1 MDGGFVTG
9 GELAG
14 AGSHSAV
21 FPLQTPVFPLQEV
34 VFPLQEV
41 VFPLQEVVF
50 PLQESVSLV
59 QDTGSSRSGAGGRVL
74 ATCLATL
81 PG

>member
-1 MDGGFVTG
+1 MVDRSGVDGGFVTG

-41 VFPLQEVVF
+41 VFLA
-50 PLQESVSLV
+50 QESVSLV
-59 QDTGSSRSGAGGRVL
+59 QDTGSSRSGAGGTVL